1 MKRLVLDVGGSAI
14 KYAVMEDDLSLTEK
28 GKLEGR
34 QPDAAHFADAVRGL
48 RVRFPDTEGVA
59 VSYCGEVD
67 PLTGQ
72 VLAAGSYACFD
83 GVNLKTY
90 LEQQIGTTVW
100 VEKDANCAALAE
112 TRFGVLRNERFAAV
126 LIFGTGMGCAL
137 LLDGSLHYGAHCRSS
152 LATLVSTARRAFVPK
167 FRVDDSLRFWNGKIC
182 HRQNPTGIDGI
193 RFFKKVKRKNP
204 FALRRFHAFTRH
216 VARFIADLQMTLDVE
231 AIAIGGGVSAEP
243 VFISGI
249 REAVDREWNNKWV
262 KLTQTV
268 KPEIKVCSTGNDANL
283 IGALLH
289 FLAMETKRKG

>member
-48 RVRFPDTEGVA
+48 RARFPDAEGVA

-83 GVNLKTY
+83 GVNLKAY
-90 LEQQIGTTVW
+90 LEKELGTTVW

-112 TRFGVLRNERFAAV
+112 ARLGVLRNERFAAV
-126 LIFGTGMGCAL
+126 LIFGTGMGCGL
-137 LLDGSLHYGAHCRSS
+137 LLDGKLHYGAHCRSA
-152 LATLVSTARRAFVPK
+152 LATLASTSRRAFVPK
-167 FRVDDSLRFWNGKIC
+167 FRVDDSLRFWNGKI
-182 HRQNPTGIDGI
+182 RRRPNPTGIDGI
-193 RFFKKVKRKNP
+193 RFFRKVKGKNP

-216 VARFIADLQMTLDVE
+216 VARFIADLQMTLDLE

-289 FLAMETKRKG
+289 FRAMESERKG